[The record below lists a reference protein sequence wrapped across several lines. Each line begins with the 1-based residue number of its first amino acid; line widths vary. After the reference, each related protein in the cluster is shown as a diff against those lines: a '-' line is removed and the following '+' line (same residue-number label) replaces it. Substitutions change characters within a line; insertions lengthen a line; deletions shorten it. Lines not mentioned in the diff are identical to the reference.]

1 MANEIVTTN
10 PNQQGVI
17 APLKRFN
24 QFITNP
30 KSQEY
35 LSSVLGEKKASFVNN
50 LTALVSNNS
59 MLQEC
64 EPPTVM
70 YAALKATALD
80 LPLDPN
86 LGFAYVLPYRN
97 NKAGKTEASFQLGYK
112 SFIQLALRTGQF
124 RTINVMDVREGEIEE
139 ENFITG
145 EYKFKKVA
153 NREAKPVIGYCAYMK
168 LMNGFE
174 KYLYMTTEE
183 VKAHALRFSQTYR
196 KGYGLWADKE
206 MFGKMAEKTV
216 VKMLLSKWAPLSVEM
231 QTAIRSD
238 QAVIRGEDTYDYV
251 DNQEETADTQ
261 MSEKAMAKAK
271 ANVEM
276 AKKAAAKKAPAP
288 VPEVKAEPEV
298 DDLPEADG
306 VIEMF
311 PKEG

>member
-1 MANEIVTTN
+1 MSNEITTTQ
-10 PNQQGVI
+10 NQQGVI

-24 QFITNP
+24 SFITNP
-30 KSQEY
+30 RSQEY

-50 LTALVSNNS
+50 LTALVSNNA

-64 EPPTVM
+64 EPATVM

-97 NKAGKTEASFQLGYK
+97 NKAGKVDAQFQLGYK

-124 RTINVMDVREGEIEE
+124 KTINVMDVREGEIVEE
-139 ENFITG
+139 DFITG
-145 EYKFKKVA
+145 EYKFRRA
-153 NREAKPVIGYCAYMK
+153 QDREAKPVIGYCAYMK

-183 VKAHALRFSQTYR
+183 VKAHALRFSQTFR

-206 MFGKMAEKTV
+206 MFDKMAEKTV

-238 QAVIRGEDTYDYV
+238 QAVIRGEDSYDYV
-251 DNQEETADTQ
+251 DSQEDTADTA
-261 MSEKAMAKAK
+261 MTEKAKAK
-271 ANVEM
+271 AQENVER
-276 AKKAAAKKAPAP
+276 ARRAASRKAA
-288 VPEVKAEPEV
+288 PEAVAEKEE
-298 DDLPEADG
+298 DLPEGD

-311 PKEG
+311 PEEG